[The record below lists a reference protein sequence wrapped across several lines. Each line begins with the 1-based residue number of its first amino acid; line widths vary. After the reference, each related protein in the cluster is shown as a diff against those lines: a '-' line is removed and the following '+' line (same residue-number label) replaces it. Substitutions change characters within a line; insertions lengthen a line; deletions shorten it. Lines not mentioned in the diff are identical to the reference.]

1 MLYASGMRRAKSR
14 ATDPNRRV
22 AQEIARDYAAIPEVM
37 AVVLGG
43 SLATGVADDRSDI
56 DLYVYS
62 RTPVPLSARAAIA
75 GRRSTDAEVD
85 NRFHEPGDEW
95 VEAASGVAVDVMF
108 RDIAW
113 IEGEI
118 ERTLLQHQASL
129 GYSTC
134 LWANILASQ
143 SLFDRSGWFA
153 GFQREADR
161 PYPEPLRRAIIEK
174 NHRFLR
180 QARSSYRRQIEKSI
194 ARGDVVSINHLIA
207 TYLAS
212 YFDIIFAINRLP
224 HPGEKRLLSLA
235 KEHCPTLPV
244 GMADDVRTLLH
255 AAGSSDG
262 GKVLSAIDRL
272 TDRIDELLIA
282 KDG

>member
-1 MLYASGMRRAKSR
+1 MITIKQQI
-14 ATDPNRRV
+14 
-22 AQEIARDYAAIPEVM
+22 AQEIARDYAAIPEVV

-43 SLATGVADDRSDI
+43 SLGTGVADDRSDI

-95 VEAASGVAVDVMF
+95 VEAASGIAVDVMF
-108 RDIAW
+108 REIAW

-118 ERTLLQHQASL
+118 ERTLHHHQASL

-143 SLFDRSGWFA
+143 ILFDRSGWFA
-153 GFQREADR
+153 LLWKLTNQ

-180 QARSSYRRQIEKSI
+180 QARSSYRRQIEKAI
-194 ARGDVVSINHLIA
+194 TRDDEVSINHRVA
-207 TYLAS
+207 AYLAS
-212 YFDIIFAINRLP
+212 YFDILFAVNRVP
-224 HPGEKRLLSLA
+224 HPGEKRLLTLA
-235 KEHCPTLPV
+235 TEHCPTLSV

-255 AAGSSDG
+255 AAGSSGD
-262 GKVLSAIDRL
+262 
-272 TDRIDELLIA
+272 
-282 KDG
+282 